1 MNSLTGLP
9 TLRTINMYFSTPC
22 GLVIFHSLIESRSIR
37 MYFCVLFAL
46 FIMAGFFD
54 DDECL
59 SLSGLTQE
67 GHEVDVTVISD
78 SEESLDNFAG
88 LLECA
93 KALETGK
100 KSGETSKLEDSML
113 VTEQVAEVNR
123 AEGWPEGAGLE
134 LPSSGLNVSNK
145 MASSMGDQK
154 KDIHVSFIKICPLQ
168 VG

>member
-1 MNSLTGLP
+1 MFGCIISVFFGL
-9 TLRTINMYFSTPC
+9 F
-22 GLVIFHSLIESRSIR
+22 V
-37 MYFCVLFAL
+37 
-46 FIMAGFFD
+46 MAGFLD

-67 GHEVDVTVISD
+67 GHEIDVTVISD

-100 KSGETSKLEDSML
+100 KSGETSKLDDSML
-113 VTEQVAEVNR
+113 VTDQATKVNR
-123 AEGWPEGAGLE
+123 AKGRAEGHGLE

-145 MASSMGDQK
+145 MASSMGEQK
-154 KDIHVSFIKICPLQ
+154 KDIYVSFIKICPLQ